1 MKNTRKKPLIG
12 MLRHFENPNTMA
24 KAAALSAEMLDC
36 DFFFFNPKDVDI
48 NHKNINGLFL
58 KNGSEW

>member
-1 MKNTRKKPLIG
+1 MENTRKKPLIG

-48 NHKNINGLFL
+48 NHKNINGLF
-58 KNGSEW
+58 